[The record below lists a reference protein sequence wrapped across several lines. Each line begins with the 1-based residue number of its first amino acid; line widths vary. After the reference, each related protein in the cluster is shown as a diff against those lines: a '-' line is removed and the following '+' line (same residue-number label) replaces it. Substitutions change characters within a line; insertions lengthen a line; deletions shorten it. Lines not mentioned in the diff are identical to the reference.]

1 MSHKRK
7 VILKLIFSLRQEQVH
22 FLHMRIVGNT
32 MLNSPIRE
40 FIRLIVNCTVSYKKP
55 IKSEF
60 MEGMNM
66 KNYKILSKAILAICL
81 FGIIL
86 TIINSFTGFINSSI
100 STSGT
105 IICISSFIVA
115 GVAIML
121 LENRRIKTVKRDR

>member
-1 MSHKRK
+1 MLWEARK
-7 VILKLIFSLRQEQVH
+7 NLPF
-22 FLHMRIVGNT
+22 F
-32 MLNSPIRE
+32 
-40 FIRLIVNCTVSYKKP
+40 RLIEYNVSNKA
-55 IKSEF
+55 EF

-115 GVAIML
+115 GVVIML

>member
-32 MLNSPIRE
+32 MLNSLIRE

-60 MEGMNM
+60 YEGEVSM
-66 KNYKILSKAILAICL
+66 KKIGLGIAILLFAIIISLCSSGMGL
-81 FGIIL
+81 LVIGIGIVGL
-86 TIINSFTGFINSSI
+86 IFSIIGFIES
-100 STSGT
+100 
-105 IICISSFIVA
+105 
-115 GVAIML
+115 
-121 LENRRIKTVKRDR
+121 K